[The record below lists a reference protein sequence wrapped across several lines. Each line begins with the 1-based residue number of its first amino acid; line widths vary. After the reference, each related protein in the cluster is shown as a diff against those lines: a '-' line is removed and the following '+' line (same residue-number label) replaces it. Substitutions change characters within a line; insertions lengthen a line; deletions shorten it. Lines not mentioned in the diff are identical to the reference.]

1 MTAGA
6 EREDVDDARRRDEAN
21 IRWLL
26 AAVLHH
32 ESLDAVPAD
41 EEE

>member
-1 MTAGA
+1 MTGG
-6 EREDVDDARRRDEAN
+6 EREDVDDHRKRDEAN

-32 ESLDAVPAD
+32 EVPAPSAD